1 MIRVSVLYPSGDDA
15 TFDMDYY
22 RTTHMD
28 IVRRTMKPS
37 RIEIDEGQPGQ
48 PFVAGCHLFFDS
60 PEALGEAM
68 SNPDTRET
76 MSDIPNFS
84 NTQPQMQVSTVIE

>member
-1 MIRVSVLYPSGDDA
+1 MIRLSVLYPSGDDA
-15 TFDMDYY
+15 SFDMDYY
-22 RTTHMD
+22 RSTHMD

-48 PFVAGCHLFFDS
+48 PFVAACHLFFES

-76 MSDIPNFS
+76 MSDIPNFT
-84 NTQPQMQVSTVIE
+84 NTQPQMQVSNVVE